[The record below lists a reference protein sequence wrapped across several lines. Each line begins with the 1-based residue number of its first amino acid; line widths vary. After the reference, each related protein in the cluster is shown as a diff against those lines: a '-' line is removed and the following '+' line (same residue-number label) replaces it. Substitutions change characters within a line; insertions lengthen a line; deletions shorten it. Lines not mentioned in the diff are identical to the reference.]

1 MALSPDESAGQGF
14 FEMSHAP
21 LPVLPLRD
29 IVAFPHGVLSLFVS
43 TKSSIMAL
51 ESALAGDKQILLVS
65 KRDAECESPG
75 QRDLFGVGTSAT
87 VLQLLQ
93 LPDGTVKT
101 LVEGVGRARIADV
114 RDNGRHLVADVE
126 IAEEPRVETAMAEA
140 VARAVSSQ
148 FDAYVESVA
157 EASKKVPPETVS
169 SVSSIDEPGRLIDTI
184 TTQLPF
190 KLEDRQA
197 VLEAVELD
205 NRMQRII
212 GLMEAE
218 MALNRLEKNIRGRVK
233 KQMED
238 SQREYYLNEKM
249 KAIQQELGG
258 EALPDE
264 FEQFRRKI
272 DDAGMRKEA
281 KDKAEHELA
290 KLMRTPPMSPEATVI
305 RGYLDWLLALPWKRR
320 SRTRRDL
327 KAAEEILEADHYGL
341 REVKER
347 IVEYLAVQRRVGK
360 VKGAVL
366 CLVGP
371 PGVGKTSLGES
382 IARATNRRFVRMS
395 LGGVRDEAEI
405 RGHRR
410 TYIGSMPGKILQK
423 VARVGVRNPLFLL
436 DEVDKMGMDFRGDPA
451 SALLE
456 VLDPEQNNTFN
467 DHYLE
472 VDYDLSDVFFV
483 CTSNSMD
490 IPPALLDRM
499 EVIRL
504 PGYTE
509 DEKANIATR
518 FLVPKQKV
526 LNGLAAV
533 DFKISER
540 AIVELIRYYTREAGV
555 RALEREIAKI
565 CRKVVKDQTLGDVD
579 DTDIETSILE
589 EHIENYNGVRKFDY
603 GRADDENR
611 IGVVTGLAWTQVGGE
626 LLNIEAVAVRGK
638 GRQTKTG
645 SLGEVMQES
654 IQAALTFVRSR
665 ALDFGI
671 EGDFHEK
678 HDIHI
683 HVPEGATPKD
693 GPSAGIGMCTALVSV
708 LTGIPVR
715 ADVAMTG
722 EITLR
727 GQVLRIGG
735 LKEKLLAA
743 HRGGVR
749 HVVIPED
756 NARDLKE
763 VPDNVKAALDILP
776 VKWMDDVIGAALER
790 RPAPKTEDGP
800 EPGSAPGAG
809 VDPDVP
815 VVRIDRRGDS
825 AVDSVFSPLI

>member
-1 MALSPDESAGQGF
+1 MNQ
-14 FEMSHAP
+14 AP

-51 ESALAGDKQILLVS
+51 ESGLAGDKQILLVS
-65 KRDAECESPG
+65 KRDAQCENPG
-75 QRDLFGVGTSAT
+75 QRDLFGVGTLAT

-101 LVEGVGRARIADV
+101 LVEGAGRARIVRV
-114 RDNGRHLVADVE
+114 RDNGRHLVADVK
-126 IAEEPRVETAMAEA
+126 IAEEPRVETTMAEA

-148 FDAYVESVA
+148 FDAYVESAA
-157 EASKKVPPETVS
+157 EASKKVPPETIS
-169 SVSSIDEPGRLIDTI
+169 SVASIDEPGRLIDTI
-184 TTQLPF
+184 ATQLPF

-197 VLEAVELD
+197 VLEAVGLD
-205 NRMQRII
+205 DRMQRII

-258 EALPDE
+258 AALPDE
-264 FEQFRRKI
+264 FEEFRRKI
-272 DDAGMRKEA
+272 DDVGMRKEA

-305 RGYLDWLLALPWKRR
+305 RGYLDWLVALPWKRR

-341 REVKER
+341 QEVKER

-382 IARATNRRFVRMS
+382 IAHATNRRFVRMS

-423 VARVGVRNPLFLL
+423 VAKVGVRNPLFLL

-509 DEKANIATR
+509 DEKVNIASR
-518 FLVPKQKV
+518 FLVPKQKE
-526 LNGLAAV
+526 LNGLGSV
-533 DFKISER
+533 DFKISEP
-540 AIVELIRYYTREAGV
+540 AIVDLIRYYTREAGV

-565 CRKVVKDQTLGDVD
+565 CRKVVKEEMLGDA
-579 DTDIETSILE
+579 ETESPILK
-589 EHIENYNGVRKFDY
+589 EHIEHYNGVRKFDY
-603 GRADDENR
+603 GRAEDENR

-638 GRQTKTG
+638 GRQTNTG
-645 SLGEVMQES
+645 SLGDVMQES

-665 ALDFGI
+665 AGDFGI
-671 EGDFHEK
+671 EVDFHEK

-708 LTGIPVR
+708 LTGIAVR

-727 GQVLRIGG
+727 GQVLRVGG

-743 HRGGVR
+743 HRGGIRRVL
-749 HVVIPED
+749 IPED

-776 VKWMDDVIGAALER
+776 VKWVDDVIGAALER
-790 RPAPKTEDGP
+790 RPVPKTEAGP
-800 EPGSAPGAG
+800 APESVPGSG
-809 VDPDVP
+809 VDPDAP

>member
-1 MALSPDESAGQGF
+1 MPCAPGEGLV
-14 FEMSHAP
+14 EMNQAP

-65 KRDAECESPG
+65 KRDAQCENPG

-101 LVEGVGRARIADV
+101 LVEGVGRVRIARV
-114 RDNGRHLVADVE
+114 RDNGRHLAADVK
-126 IAEEPRVETAMAEA
+126 IAEEPRVETTMAEA

-148 FDAYVESVA
+148 FDAYVESAA

-169 SVSSIDEPGRLIDTI
+169 SVASIDEPGRLIDTI
-184 TTQLPF
+184 ATQLPF

-197 VLEAVELD
+197 VLEAVALD
-205 NRMQRII
+205 DRMQRII

-233 KQMED
+233 KQMEE

-264 FEQFRRKI
+264 FEEFRRKI
-272 DDAGMRKEA
+272 DDVGMRKEA

-305 RGYLDWLLALPWKRR
+305 RGYLDWLVALPWKRR

-341 REVKER
+341 QEVKER

-360 VKGAVL
+360 VKGAVI

-382 IARATNRRFVRMS
+382 IAHATNRRFVRMS

-423 VARVGVRNPLFLL
+423 VAKVGVRNPLFLL

-509 DEKANIATR
+509 DEKVKIASR
-518 FLVPKQKV
+518 FLVPKQKG
-526 LNGLAAV
+526 LNGLGSV
-533 DFKISER
+533 DFKISEQ
-540 AIVELIRYYTREAGV
+540 AIVELVRYYTREAGV

-565 CRKVVKDQTLGDVD
+565 CRKVVKDETLGDA
-579 DTDIETSILE
+579 ETESPILKD
-589 EHIENYNGVRKFDY
+589 HIEHYNGVRKFDY
-603 GRADDENR
+603 GRAEDENR

-645 SLGEVMQES
+645 SLGDVMQES

-665 ALDFGI
+665 ADDLGI
-671 EGDFHEK
+671 EVDFHEK

-683 HVPEGATPKD
+683 HVPDGATPKD

-708 LTGIPVR
+708 LTGIAVR

-727 GQVLRIGG
+727 GQVLRVGG

-743 HRGGVR
+743 HRGGIRRVL
-749 HVVIPED
+749 IPED

-776 VKWMDDVIGAALER
+776 VKWVDEVIGAALER
-790 RPAPKTEDGP
+790 RPVPRTQAGPAPESVR
-800 EPGSAPGAG
+800 GSG

>member
-1 MALSPDESAGQGF
+1 
-14 FEMSHAP
+14 MSQAP

-43 TKSSIMAL
+43 TESSILAL
-51 ESALAGDKQILLVS
+51 EAALAGDKQILLVG
-65 KRDAECESPG
+65 KRDAECDNPG

-87 VLQLLQ
+87 VLQLLK

-101 LVEGVGRARIADV
+101 LVEGVGRARIASV
-114 RDNGRHLVADVE
+114 VGNGQYLVAQVE
-126 IAEEPRVETAMAEA
+126 PEEEPLVESAMAEA
-140 VARAVSSQ
+140 VMRAVSSQ
-148 FDAYVESVA
+148 FDAYVESA
-157 EASKKVPPETVS
+157 AHASKKVPPETVS
-169 SVSSIDEPGRLIDTI
+169 SVFSIDEPGRLIDTI
-184 TTQLPF
+184 ATQLPF

-197 VLEAVELD
+197 VLEAVGLD
-205 NRMQRII
+205 ERMQRII

-264 FEQFRRKI
+264 FEELRQKI
-272 DDAGMRKEA
+272 DGAGMRNEA

-305 RGYLDWLLALPWKRR
+305 RGYLDWLLALPWKKR

-327 KAAEEILEADHYGL
+327 RAAEEILEADHYGL
-341 REVKER
+341 EEVKER

-382 IARATNRRFVRMS
+382 IARATNRKFVRMS

-423 VARVGVRNPLFLL
+423 VAKVGVRNPLFLL

-456 VLDPEQNNTFN
+456 VLDPEQNHTFN

-472 VDYDLSDVFFV
+472 VDYDLSDMFFV

-509 DEKANIATR
+509 DEKVNIASR
-518 FLVPKQKV
+518 FLVPKQKA
-526 LNGLAAV
+526 LNGLGSV
-533 DFKISER
+533 DFGISER
-540 AIVELIRYYTREAGV
+540 AIVELVRYYTREAGV

-565 CRKVVKDQTLGDVD
+565 CRKVVKDETLGCEE
-579 DTDIETSILE
+579 IEPSIGRE
-589 EHIENYNGVRKFDY
+589 QIENYSGVRKFDY
-603 GRADDENR
+603 GRAEEENR
-611 IGVVTGLAWTQVGGE
+611 VGVATGLAWTQVGGE
-626 LLNIEAVAVRGK
+626 LLNIEAVAVSGK

-645 SLGEVMQES
+645 SLGDVMQES

-665 ALDFGI
+665 VEDLGI
-671 EGDFHEK
+671 EADFHEK
-678 HDIHI
+678 NDIHI

-743 HRGGVR
+743 HRGGIR
-749 HVVIPED
+749 RVVIPED

-776 VKWMDDVIGAALER
+776 VKWMDEVIRAALAHP
-790 RPAPKTEDGP
+790 PAPRTESGP
-800 EPGSAPGAG
+800 EPGSEPGS
-809 VDPDVP
+809 DMDRDVP
-815 VVRIDRRGDS
+815 FVRIDRRGDS
-825 AVDSVFSPLI
+825 AVDSVF